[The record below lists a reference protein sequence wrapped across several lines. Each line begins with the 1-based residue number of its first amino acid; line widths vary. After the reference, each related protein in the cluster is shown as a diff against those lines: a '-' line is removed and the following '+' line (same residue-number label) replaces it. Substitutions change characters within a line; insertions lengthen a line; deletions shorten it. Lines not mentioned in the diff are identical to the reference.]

1 MEGSNVFWH
10 CIDNDDIYI
19 FTKDL
24 KKEDD
29 IKLKPQFRYFKKAK
43 PFAIQWRVK
52 NNDSDYKQI
61 FKVLN
66 PKEWKLKRERKVAAD

>member
-1 MEGSNVFWH
+1 MEDSSVFWRSKE
-10 CIDNDDIYI
+10 NDDCYIY
-19 FTKDL
+19 TEDL
-24 KKEDD
+24 GKEDN